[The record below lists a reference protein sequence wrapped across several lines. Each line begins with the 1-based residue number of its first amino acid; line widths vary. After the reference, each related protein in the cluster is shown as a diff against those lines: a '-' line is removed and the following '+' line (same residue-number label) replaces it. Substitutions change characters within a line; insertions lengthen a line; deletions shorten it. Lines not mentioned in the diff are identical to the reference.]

1 MILYLQCKCVD
12 PDNQD
17 KSTGPQC
24 GLLQY
29 KGDGVCD
36 DENNNKGCAYDGGDC
51 CAKTTTATG
60 GTVNKSFCNEVSC
73 GVLWFSLFV
82 VVWLPIGIPMF
93 TTVSWCACI
102 LTVYGFIVSSASALT
117 RRAHRSQQRKC
128 KRQFV
133 AWTAK
138 RRKINALQNVSK
150 YKSNTQESANWPW
163 TVSKLRMVE
172 INWDSVGNAVVYYH
186 LLVQHIDLFEWSYQ

>member
-1 MILYLQCKCVD
+1 MI
-12 PDNQD
+12 
-17 KSTGPQC
+17 
-24 GLLQY
+24 
-29 KGDGVCD
+29 
-36 DENNNKGCAYDGGDC
+36 
-51 CAKTTTATG
+51 
-60 GTVNKSFCNEVSC
+60 
-73 GVLWFSLFV
+73 FV
-82 VVWLPIGIPMF
+82 VCGSVIADRNSYVYNCLVM
-93 TTVSWCACI
+93 CI

-172 INWDSVGNAVVYYH
+172 IN
-186 LLVQHIDLFEWSYQ
+186 